1 MRTLA
6 NVLNAIWKSARCYCY
21 GGLSDSIV
29 DYSTDPDHATGFL
42 YQEKTTQGLVDAL
55 RLALETYKDK
65 VQWQKMQENGMK
77 TDFSWATS
85 AEKYYQV
92 YQNLMNK
99 D

>member
-1 MRTLA
+1 MGNLPVATA
-6 NVLNAIWKSARCYCY
+6 T

-29 DYSTDPDHATGFL
+29 DYSTDPDMLQDSFIRKPHRDLSMLCVSHLKLT
-42 YQEKTTQGLVDAL
+42 KTKYNGKNAG
-55 RLALETYKDK
+55 
-65 VQWQKMQENGMK
+65 NGMK